1 MIENSPTMA
10 TKKSRYPKR
19 KMSTK
24 DIIEELDDSIDKLEQ
39 LLGSDSGSDKDF
51 KYFSNSSDSDLIL
64 DSDSENHHLS
74 STDNKRKKKMKNYK
88 LPKFVNLDKGKN
100 TFTCVICAAPFGQKT
115 EMNAHIAS
123 VHEGNKPFKCAI
135 CDTRFAENS

>member
-39 LLGSDSGSDKDF
+39 LLGSDSGSDEDF

-74 STDNKRKKKMKNYK
+74 FLQK
-88 LPKFVNLDKGKN
+88 L
-100 TFTCVICAAPFGQKT
+100 
-115 EMNAHIAS
+115 
-123 VHEGNKPFKCAI
+123 
-135 CDTRFAENS
+135 

>member
-1 MIENSPTMA
+1 
-10 TKKSRYPKR
+10 
-19 KMSTK
+19 MSKK

-74 STDNKRKKKMKNYK
+74 STDNKQMW
-88 LPKFVNLDKGKN
+88 PKSLQVLHHWSLQR
-100 TFTCVICAAPFGQKT
+100 QK
-115 EMNAHIAS
+115 
-123 VHEGNKPFKCAI
+123 F
-135 CDTRFAENS
+135 